1 MTAAI
6 CLVLAASPDVG
17 RAPALHEEHRD
28 VQRSIRHAR
37 FGHLLRLDV
46 LPAARAEDLVQYLAG
61 PVPHVLHFAGRGTPD
76 GGPRFVTD
84 DGGEAPVALD
94 GLRDCVVAAAS
105 LGLRL
110 LVLNACWTEPLA
122 KELVDCVP
130 VAIGWEGQVPDA
142 HACAFAR
149 VFYRNLAE
157 GDSVLRAHATA
168 CLTLKL
174 IGCTDLPV
182 LHTAPGYLAEAH
194 FLIHASE
201 RPVPPGRP
209 LKPRWYGPGGP
220 LRKPRFPRPP
230 QA

>member
-1 MTAAI
+1 M
-6 CLVLAASPDVG
+6 
-17 RAPALHEEHRD
+17 
-28 VQRSIRHAR
+28 QRSITHAR
-37 FGHLLRLDV
+37 FGRLLRLDV
-46 LPAARAEDLVQYLAG
+46 LPAARAEALVQYLAG
-61 PVPHVLHFAGRGTPD
+61 TTPHVLHFAGRGTPD

-84 DGGEAPVALD
+84 DGGEAPVALKD
-94 GLRDCVVAAAS
+94 LRDCVVAAAS

-122 KELVDCVP
+122 KELVGSVP
-130 VAIGWEGQVPDA
+130 VAIGWQGQVPDA
-142 HACAFAR
+142 YACTFAR

-157 GDSVLRAHATA
+157 GDSVLRAHTTA
-168 CLTLKL
+168 CLMLGL

-182 LHTAPGYLAEAH
+182 LHTAPGHLPEAH
-194 FLIHASE
+194 FLIRSEE

-209 LKPRWYGPGGP
+209 LKPRWYRSSAR